1 MRVCS
6 KRSSFS
12 QSVGMRDYII
22 YIILM
27 QLGLNEADTLK
38 SISILIYS
46 HLTQSIYAQSELY
59 DAVLIKEI
67 KLNKGVLKLVN
78 EMLIAK

>member
-1 MRVCS
+1 
-6 KRSSFS
+6 
-12 QSVGMRDYII
+12 
-22 YIILM
+22 M

-38 SISILIYS
+38 SISILFYS
-46 HLTQSIYAQSELY
+46 HSTQSIYAQSELY

-67 KLNKGVLKLVN
+67 KLNKGVIKLVN

>member
-12 QSVGMRDYII
+12 QSVSLSVSMRDYII

-27 QLGLNEADTLK
+27 QLGLSEVDTLK
-38 SISILIYS
+38 SISILFYS
-46 HLTQSIYAQSELY
+46 HSTQSIYAQSELY

-67 KLNKGVLKLVN
+67 K
-78 EMLIAK
+78 